1 MIEYN
6 ILYYEGNLHIIDVSQ
21 SVDLD
26 HPLSLDLLYGDC
38 IHVSDFFGKNGVEIV
53 SLSDLFDLI
62 VDSSIPDESV
72 GCYLEES
79 GIPRFT
85 RGQSSS
91 GLWYIP
97 TDQNLVPKHLEILD
111 TSYICTKHT
120 NNLGTESGTDENEV
134 VDDDDSSDSEG
145 VKSYDTM
152 KEGTRKTLPADK
164 KAARKE
170 NKKKVKE
177 EKRQARRTKTAKYV
191 KKKKNKLPKNIKTM

>member
-1 MIEYN
+1 M
-6 ILYYEGNLHIIDVSQ
+6 
-21 SVDLD
+21 
-26 HPLSLDLLYGDC
+26 
-38 IHVSDFFGKNGVEIV
+38 
-53 SLSDLFDLI
+53 
-62 VDSSIPDESV
+62 
-72 GCYLEES
+72 
-79 GIPRFT
+79 
-85 RGQSSS
+85 
-91 GLWYIP
+91 WYIP

-152 KEGTRKTLPADK
+152 KEGTRKTLPADE

-191 KKKKNKLPKNIKTM
+191 KKRKNKLPKNIKTM